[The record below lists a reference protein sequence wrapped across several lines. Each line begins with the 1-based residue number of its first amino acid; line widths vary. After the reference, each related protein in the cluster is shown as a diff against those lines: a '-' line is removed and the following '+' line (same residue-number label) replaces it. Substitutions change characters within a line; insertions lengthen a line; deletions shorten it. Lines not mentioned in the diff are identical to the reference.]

1 MKNKILTNVIQW
13 IKDRGCEWS
22 TLRGIIGI
30 ACAIAVI
37 LHPENYVEI
46 FAAGTAAI
54 GFINTVRSENPNDI
68 TNTNEGPTA

>member
-1 MKNKILTNVIQW
+1 MNNDTLKKIILW

-37 LHPENYVEI
+37 MKPDDYVQI

-54 GFINTVRSENPNDI
+54 GFINTIRSENDKDKE
-68 TNTNEGPTA
+68 TNEEPTA